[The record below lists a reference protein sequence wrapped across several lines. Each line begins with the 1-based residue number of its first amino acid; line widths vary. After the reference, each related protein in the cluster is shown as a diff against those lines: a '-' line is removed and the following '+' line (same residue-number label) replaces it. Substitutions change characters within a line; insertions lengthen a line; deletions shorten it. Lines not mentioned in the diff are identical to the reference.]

1 MNNLSNKKR
10 FNKNIIVLSLGL
22 ALSAC
27 GGSSSSDKDVE
38 AVNSAPTISSTA
50 ITTVESGSAYSYLL
64 VAADSDGDTLTMSAA
79 NLPDWLTF
87 DSATGALSGTPAD
100 SDEGDTSITLTVSDG
115 TDDITQSFT
124 VSVTVPAPVNNAPV
138 ITSTSIDSATADAD
152 YSYTLAATDADSDS
166 LTMSASTIPAWLA
179 FDPTTGVLSGTPA
192 ETDEGD
198 HAVVLAVTD
207 GTDETTQSFSI
218 AVNVPTPVN
227 TAPVITST
235 ALTNATVDTAYSYT
249 LTATDVDSDTLT
261 MSVAIPAALSWLTFD
276 TATGILSGTPTA
288 DDIAA
293 TTITLTVNDGTED
306 TMQTFTITVA
316 DEAAG
321 PTTAL
326 IVFEDVDN
334 PDWPLWGDSAAT
346 TSIITDADVTYGEV
360 ANFVITGNTVAGF
373 NNRDADSASFAIPA
387 GTTTLEFDLKMTKQA
402 DAGVVDWKVKL
413 EGSTEGDGTETNFTT
428 SNEGQAPVLDT
439 WMHYTFNVGNFNV
452 TDIDLVM
459 IFPDW
464 STGTGAEYSVD
475 NVMFNVAPL
484 DETRTPGNSGDGAT
498 TTTAVGIDFE
508 GTQLTW
514 ESFDTAPVQ
523 YVTNPKTD
531 GINTSTKAALFDIH
545 QGDGEWVG
553 ALTQGITSFALDA
566 SNCIVTLD
574 VYKDTI
580 SETHIKF
587 QKNNGVNGDGIM
599 WGSHGT
605 VGVANTVVNQ
615 WETLTFDTCLWV
627 GLPETDNIGA
637 LAIFPDKAP
646 SRSQNT
652 MNYLDNIMFTAQGDV
667 VIPPSDA
674 PTTLAADPTL
684 PASDVISLHT
694 SGDVYT
700 NITVNDWNPNWS
712 QGGSISDDTVAGK
725 TVKKVDFVNYQGIDF
740 VSTDISGKAT
750 LHMSV
755 YADSTA
761 AFNVFVITGA
771 AELSVSTGPLVAD
784 SWNEIEVDLSAT
796 GSLTSAFQIKFDG
809 GAGQTLWL
817 DNIYFH

>member
-1 MNNLSNKKR
+1 MNNLTNIKR
-10 FNKNIIVLSLGL
+10 FNKSIIVLSLGL

-27 GGSSSSDKDVE
+27 GGSSSDDKVIDV
-38 AVNSAPTISSTA
+38 VNSAPTISSSA
-50 ITTVESGSAYSYLL
+50 VTTVEFGTLYSYSL
-64 VAADSDGDTLTMSAA
+64 VAADADGDTLTMSASS
-79 NLPDWLTF
+79 LPAWLTF
-87 DSATGALSGTPAD
+87 DSATGSLSGTPAV
-100 SDEGDTSITLTVSDG
+100 SDAGDTAITLTVSDG
-115 TDDITQSFT
+115 TDEITQSFT
-124 VSVTVPAPVNNAPV
+124 VTVTVSVDINNAPV
-138 ITSTSIDSATADAD
+138 ISSTSIDAATANAD
-152 YSYTLAATDADSDS
+152 YSYTLAATDTDSDS
-166 LTMSASTIPAWLA
+166 LTMSAPTIPAWLA
-179 FDPTTGVLSGTPA
+179 FDPTTGILSGTPA
-192 ETDEGD
+192 ISDEGD

-207 GTDETTQSFSI
+207 GINEITQSFSI
-218 AVNVPTPVN
+218 LVSVPTPVN
-227 TAPVITST
+227 TAPEITS
-235 ALTNATVDTAYSYT
+235 AGLTSATVDAAYTYT
-249 LTATDVDSDTLT
+249 LTATDADSDTLT
-261 MSVAIPAALSWLTFD
+261 MSADIPTALSWLTFD
-276 TATGILSGTPTA
+276 TATGILSGTPTS

-293 TTITLTVNDGTED
+293 TAITLTVNDGTVD

-326 IVFEDVDN
+326 VVFEDVDN
-334 PDWPLWGDSAAT
+334 LDWPLWGDSAAT
-346 TSIITDADVTYGEV
+346 TSIITDADATYGDV

-373 NNRDADSASFAIPA
+373 NNRDADSASFAIPV
-387 GTTTLEFDLKMTKQA
+387 GTTTFEFDLKMTKQA
-402 DAGVVDWKVKL
+402 DAGAVDWKVKL
-413 EGSTEGDGTETNFTT
+413 EGSTEGDGTEANFNT
-428 SNEGQAPVLDT
+428 SNEGQTPVLDT

-475 NVMFNVAPL
+475 NVMFNVTPL

-531 GINTSTKAALFDIH
+531 GINTSTTAALFDIH
-545 QGDGEWVG
+545 QSDGEWVG
-553 ALTQGITSFALDA
+553 ALTQGITSFALDS
-566 SNCIVTLD
+566 SNCIVNLD

-580 SETHIKF
+580 SEIHIKF
-587 QKNNGVNGDGIM
+587 QKNNGVNDDGIM

-615 WETLTFDTCLWV
+615 WETLTFDTCHWV
-627 GLPETDNIGA
+627 GLPETDIIGA
-637 LAIFPDKAP
+637 LAIFPDKTPA
-646 SRSQNT
+646 RSQNT
-652 MNYLDNIMFTAQGDV
+652 MNYLDNIMFTAQGDE
-667 VIPPSDA
+667 VIPG
-674 PTTLAADPTL
+674 PTTLVADPTL
-684 PASDVISLHT
+684 AAGDVISLHT

-700 NITVNDWNPNWS
+700 NITVNDWNPNWG

-725 TVKKVDFVNYQGIDF
+725 TVKKVDLVNYQGIDF

-750 LHMSV
+750 LHMSI
-755 YADSTA
+755 YANSTA
-761 AFNVFVITGA
+761 AFNVFVITGD
-771 AELSVSTGPLVAD
+771 AELAITTGPLVAD

-809 GAGQTLWL
+809 GTGQTLWL